1 MDLVSTNHSKGAN
14 ERTGDTVVDKAA
26 GISLA
31 GHLRPFSVSLAWAKV
46 PASTAS
52 LKALPGLKWGT
63 RFSGI

>member
-1 MDLVSTNHSKGAN
+1 MDLVSTIHSKGAN

-31 GHLRPFSVSLAWAKV
+31 GHWGPLSVPLAWEV

>member
-1 MDLVSTNHSKGAN
+1 MDLVSTYHSKGAK
-14 ERTGDTVVDKAA
+14 ERTGDAVVNKAA
-26 GISLA
+26 GISHA
-31 GHLRPFSVSLAWAKV
+31 GHWCPFSLSLAWAKV